1 MNVFI
6 YYQDEFSYLCAVTAN
21 GNRLHAE
28 NGEAAPDFY
37 KRVIAWVDTEFLDDA
52 ILHRLSVGTANHYS
66 TLLLSEAIKVLS
78 AGAVSRACKAVVAHR
93 NEAIMRATETPATAD
108 VNGLQAHAIAARD
121 AAIAA
126 HDAAKTA
133 RENAK
138 TARLQAREAG
148 KAAKKVRPTLESLE
162 KLAAES
168 AAKVGKVYPI
178 QTRNGGAVFALLIS
192 VVIDRKRL
200 QAMYRFREV
209 SPATGGFVENPK
221 PKYLHKA
228 LTTWLVANKALTEM
242 AAALAE
248 AEKSAPETAKKLQ
261 IINGKIARL
270 AIKIATLKSAAEK
283 LAHEA
288 AAAAVIV

>member
-6 YYQDEFSYLCAVTAN
+6 YYQDEFAYWCAVTKN
-21 GNRLHAE
+21 GDRLRAVS
-28 NGEAAPDFY
+28 GESAPDFY

-52 ILHRLSVGTANHYS
+52 ILHRLSAGTVKDYS

-78 AGAVSRACKAVVAHR
+78 TGVVSRACEAVVAHR
-93 NEAIMRATETPATAD
+93 NEAILRATETPATAY

-121 AAIAA
+121 AAKTA

-148 KAAKKVRPTLESLE
+148 KAAKKVRPTVESLE

-192 VVIDRKRL
+192 IIIDRKRL

-209 SPATGGFVENPK
+209 NPTSGAFVENPK

-228 LTTWLVANKALTEM
+228 LTTFLVANKALTEM

-261 IINGKIARL
+261 IINAKIARL

>member
-6 YYQDEFSYLCAVTAN
+6 YYQDEFAYLCAVTKN

-28 NGEAAPDFY
+28 NGESTPDFE
-37 KRVIAWVDTEFLDDA
+37 KRVIAWVDAEFLDDA
-52 ILHRLSVGTANHYS
+52 LLHRLSAGRAKDYS

-78 AGAVSRACKAVVAHR
+78 PGVVSRACEAVVAHR
-93 NEAIMRATETPATAD
+93 NAAILRATETPAKAD

-209 SPATGGFVENPK
+209 NPTSGGFVENPK

-261 IINGKIARL
+261 ILNGKIARL
-270 AIKIATLKSAAEK
+270 AIKIETLKSAAEK